1 MLPTP
6 QLPNT
11 SLPHA
16 VSFSIAEQ
24 QRQKTPIL
32 PIFLPFQGCPQR
44 CLYCAQNRQTGRSGG
59 NLHAIYTELQKRLE
73 QTAAAGQHLELG
85 FFGGTFTG
93 LPLEWMDHF
102 LHLAKMFK
110 SRGTVTRVRCSTRP
124 DFVKPPLLE
133 RIANAGLD
141 LIELGIQSFD
151 EQVLTTSRRGYSA
164 DTAHKACLRVMRY
177 GFALGIQLLPG
188 LPGHTP
194 RLWQNDAAH
203 VLHLA
208 PECLRIYPCLVLA
221 RTPLAKLWRQGG
233 YTPWSL
239 RQTVR
244 TLAPSLTAFD
254 QAQIALIRMGLPPEP
269 ELVDTILAGPWHPAL
284 GELVR
289 SRAALRAV
297 ISHSQLL
304 GPGPKTLFVP
314 RTHMS
319 QVVGHK
325 KGNLPLLQKVGLP
338 RHRILPWG
346 RNELHLARVG
356 HSASFGP
363 DTITPDPF

>member
-6 QLPNT
+6 ELPNN
-11 SLPHA
+11 PPYA
-16 VSFSIAEQ
+16 VTFSIAEE
-24 QRQKTPIL
+24 RWQKTRIL

-44 CLYCAQNRQTGRSGG
+44 CLYCAQNRQTGRAGV
-59 NLHAIYTELQKRLE
+59 NLDTMYTDLQKRLR
-73 QTAAAGQHLELG
+73 QTAAAGEHLELG

-93 LPLEWMDHF
+93 LPLEWMDRF
-102 LHLAKMFK
+102 LNLANRFK
-110 SRGTVTRVRCSTRP
+110 SQGTVTRVRCSTRP
-124 DFVKPPLLE
+124 DFVKPRRLE
-133 RIANAGLD
+133 HLAAAGLD

-151 EQVLTTSRRGYSA
+151 GQVLTASRRGYSA
-164 DTAHKACLRVMRY
+164 DTAHNACLRVVRY

-194 RLWQNDAAH
+194 RLWQSDAAH

-221 RTPLAKLWRQGG
+221 RTPLAELWRQGD

-239 RQTVR
+239 RQAVR
-244 TLAPSLTAFD
+244 TLAPSLTAFN

-269 ELVDTILAGPWHPAL
+269 ELVDTILAGPWHPAF

-297 ISHSQLL
+297 ISHSRLL
-304 GPGPKTLFVP
+304 GAGPKTLFVP

-319 QVVGHK
+319 QIVGHK
-325 KGNLPLLQKVGLP
+325 KGNLPLLQKIGLP
-338 RHRILPWG
+338 RNRLIPWE

-363 DTITPDPF
+363 DPITSDPF